1 MPRNHGNR
9 YVLLLAR
16 VTGANDPGAKI
27 IALERGREGRVDE
40 MGPRQGGRWCIM
52 VAVRRTDQD
61 RSTNTDRR
69 EGGCV
74 RGTGRNYPPFIG
86 MVLGH
91 GRIYEEGG
99 RTDGRRQVNF
109 PRSLRGRVAIFYH
122 NHPPAKTPKYYQ
134 SHGMD
139 IANSQALGHW

>member
-1 MPRNHGNR
+1 
-9 YVLLLAR
+9 
-16 VTGANDPGAKI
+16 
-27 IALERGREGRVDE
+27 
-40 MGPRQGGRWCIM
+40 M

-122 NHPPAKTPKYYQ
+122 NPPPAKTPKYYQ